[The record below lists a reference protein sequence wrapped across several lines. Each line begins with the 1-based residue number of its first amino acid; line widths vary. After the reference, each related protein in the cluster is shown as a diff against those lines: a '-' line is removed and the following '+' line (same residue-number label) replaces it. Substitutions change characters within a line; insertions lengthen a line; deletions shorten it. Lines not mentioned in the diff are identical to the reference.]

1 MKFSR
6 FERKILA
13 AIVGVALVPMIGALF
28 LGQAVLREAY
38 GVGVNERVGEQLQR
52 GLSLYQDH
60 FTVLRQGAEQAA
72 TAIADDHVLRSA
84 LAASLDGGVADGG
97 VADGGAAGGGMDN
110 GAGSVAPRLAE
121 LLKSYPTVAA
131 IRVLRPP
138 TASEPLAQVADKSRQ
153 TADMRMLRILRP
165 LPDGH
170 AAIEVTVAA
179 RSGPFLDYQRAG
191 ELAEVY
197 SRLEHGSGRV
207 STFYLLVYM
216 GFLASAIALAVAVG
230 VVLSRRVTRRV
241 LLLADATQRVGRG
254 DLSVHVPSDVND
266 EVGELTRAFNT
277 MVSDIRESRTRIEY
291 LQRIGAWQQFARHLA
306 HEIKNPLTPIQLAV
320 QEVHRSYDGDDD
332 KYRQRL
338 DDATAIVEEE
348 VASLRRMVGEFSAF
362 ARLPEAA
369 LVSADLHDFLRD
381 AAPGLEAL
389 AEEYTCTDGSQLS
402 VVVEAGSSTLPVLI
416 DAMMFKRCI
425 DNLVRNGLQA
435 LREHSGG
442 GTVTVRTG
450 RSDDGRA
457 MIEVRDDGPGIAALD
472 LAQVFDPYFTT
483 KTDGTGL
490 GLAIVKKIV
499 LEHNGEISAESQ
511 PGAGAHLR
519 IRLPLLRS

>member
-13 AIVGVALVPMIGALF
+13 AIVGVALVPMVGALF

-38 GVGVNERVGEQLQR
+38 GVGVNPRVGEQLQR
-52 GLSLYQDH
+52 GLLLYRDH
-60 FTVLRQGAEQAA
+60 FTALREGAEQAA
-72 TAIADDHVLRSA
+72 TAIADDHVLRGA
-84 LAASLDGGVADGG
+84 LSPAPDGGVDAP
-97 VADGGAAGGGMDN
+97 GAAD
-110 GAGSVAPRLAE
+110 AGLAPGEALGPRLGD
-121 LLKSYPTVAA
+121 LLEHYPTVVA
-131 IRVLRPP
+131 IRVLQPP
-138 TASEPLAQVADKSRQ
+138 DATEPIAQTTKPSSDSEDA
-153 TADMRMLRILRP
+153 RMLRIVRQL
-165 LPDGH
+165 DDVG
-170 AAIEVTVAA
+170 AAVEVTVAA
-179 RSGPFLDYQRAG
+179 PSGPFLDYQRAG
-191 ELAEVY
+191 EIAEVY
-197 SRLEHGSGRV
+197 ARLEHSSNRV

-241 LLLADATQRVGRG
+241 LLLADATRKVGRG
-254 DLSVHVPSDVND
+254 DLSVHVPADVND

-320 QEVHRSYDGDDD
+320 QEIHRSYDGDDA
-332 KYRQRL
+332 KYRARL

-369 LVSADLHDFLRD
+369 LVEADLGEFLSD
-381 AAPGLEAL
+381 AEGALEAV
-389 AEEYTCTDGSQLS
+389 AEEYACDDGSPLR
-402 VVVEAGSSTLPVLI
+402 VVIEVDAGALPVLI
-416 DAMMFKRCI
+416 DAMMFKRCL

-435 LREHSGG
+435 LRDHAGG
-442 GTVTVRTG
+442 GTVTVRT
-450 RSDDGRA
+450 RRADDWA
-457 MIEVRDDGPGIAALD
+457 VIEVRDDGPGISDDALS
-472 LAQVFDPYFTT
+472 QVFDPYFTT

-499 LEHNGEISAESQ
+499 LEHNGEISADSR
-511 PGAGAHLR
+511 PGEGARLR
-519 IRLPLLRS
+519 IRLPLLQSEKA